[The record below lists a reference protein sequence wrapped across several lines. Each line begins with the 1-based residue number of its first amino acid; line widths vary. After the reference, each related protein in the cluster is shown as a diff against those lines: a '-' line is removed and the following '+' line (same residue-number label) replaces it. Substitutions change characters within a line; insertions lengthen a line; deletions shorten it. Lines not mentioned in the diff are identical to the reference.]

1 VLFATNAAVDR
12 EERLEA
18 IEELRERVED
28 WKGHRIDSFGE
39 LLLYGTHQVVKGD
52 TSNPKDQEREVLPT
66 RVQHKFTADNDQYK
80 IYLFAM
86 ILLCCKEVKSAN
98 QKNKMIGRPILDK
111 KGRPKLQ
118 LKGRIFMQNVTD
130 TVTSAKPGKGF
141 FLQNI
146 HMPDIYRILH
156 LSNLLE
162 RRSWH

>member
-18 IEELRERVED
+18 IQELKDRVED

-39 LLLYGTHQVVKGD
+39 LLLHGTHQVIKGD
-52 TSNPKDQEREVLPT
+52 TANPKDQEREVSST
-66 RVQHKFTADNDQYK
+66 RAQQKTTADIDQYK

-86 ILLCCKEVKSAN
+86 ILLCCKEVKTAN
-98 QKNKMIGRPILDK
+98 QKNKVIGKPPMDK

-130 TVTSAKPGKGF
+130 TVTSVKPGLL
-141 FLQNI
+141 FLK
-146 HMPDIYRILH
+146 R
-156 LSNLLE
+156 
-162 RRSWH
+162 

>member
-18 IEELRERVED
+18 VEELRERVED
-28 WKGHRIDSFGE
+28 WKGHRIESFGE
-39 LLLYGTHQVVKGD
+39 LLLHGTHQVVKGD
-52 TSNPKDQEREVLPT
+52 TSNTKDQEREVLLT
-66 RVQHKFTADNDQYK
+66 GAHRNVAADTHQYK

-98 QKNKMIGRPILDK
+98 QKNKMIGKPIVDR

-130 TVTSAKPGKGF
+130 TVASAKPGRHV
-141 FLQNI
+141 FLGI
-146 HMPDIYRILH
+146 CTG
-156 LSNLLE
+156 
-162 RRSWH
+162 